1 MYGSHGLEKSH
12 WNFDDIRY
20 GDVDI
25 ARVRER
31 EELFILVC
39 SASFIESCS
48 DIYTHNLVTNFSD
61 DPEIAVWLSE
71 QWQPEELQHGRALK
85 AYVQHVWPEFDW
97 NLAFADLL
105 SEYSKLCS
113 MEKLEPT
120 RAQEMVS
127 RCIVEMGT
135 ATYYQALHAVCD
147 EPILQDLAWR
157 IRNDELKH
165 YKHFYRYFLKYQN
178 EDPISRSQVVAA
190 LWRRLVELRQTDTKI
205 AIRYANKWRCSGS
218 ESSPSFED
226 VSNRVFGLMRVNY
239 PIQLAVQMT
248 LKPLQLNTRLR
259 NLAERPLAM
268 LARRV
273 LRS

>member
-1 MYGSHGLEKSH
+1 MDKYHELETSH
-12 WNFDDIRY
+12 WHLDDISY
-20 GDVDI
+20 GDIDI

-48 DIYTHNLVTNFSD
+48 DIYTHNLVTNFAD
-61 DPEIAVWLSE
+61 DSEIADWLSG
-71 QWQPEELQHGRALK
+71 QWEPEELLHGRALK
-85 AYVQHVWPEFDW
+85 AYVEHVWPEFDW
-97 NLAFADLL
+97 NRAFADLL
-105 SEYSKLCS
+105 LEYSRLCS
-113 MEKLEPT
+113 VEKLEPT

-135 ATYYQALHAVCD
+135 ATYYEALHAVCD

-165 YKHFYRYFLKYQN
+165 YKHFYRYFLKYQK

-190 LWRRLVELRQTDTKI
+190 LWRRLIELQQTDTKI
-205 AIRYANKWRCSGS
+205 AIRYASKWRCSGR
-218 ESSPSFED
+218 EGSPSLED
-226 VSNRVFGLMRVNY
+226 VSKRVFGLMRVNY
-239 PIQLAVQMT
+239 PIKLAVQMT

-259 NLAERPLAM
+259 SLAERPLAM